1 MKFFCW
7 LYFSF
12 HCWLGFGKWI
22 LRLFLWFR
30 QYISMAI
37 AYACVCGALSKYMK
51 HEYEKI
57 KSTKKISKRM
67 IFHIVDCMY
76 MQTQIHSKLNRTSTH
91 IEYHRH
97 ASPVTLILIRHN
109 TPKYKKKQQ
118 QQQQN
123 EQTKNKT
130 RQQHIKFIIFF
141 SPLQYSTCWLLL
153 LSLDGATH
161 RAITS
166 EHKK

>member
-109 TPKYKKKQQ
+109 TPKYKKKTTTTTAEWTNKK
-118 QQQQN
+118 QN
-123 EQTKNKT
+123 SATTHQIHN
-130 RQQHIKFIIFF
+130 FF
-141 SPLQYSTCWLLL
+141 FASTVQYLLVVIVVVGWC
-153 LSLDGATH
+153 DA
-161 RAITS
+161 
-166 EHKK
+166 